1 MLLQI
6 DLHLDLTH
14 FTVSLISA
22 VRHSSKLS
30 AKIRKEVGGGMSS
43 DQPVSKIAVSS
54 PFWRGLQPISWDSTV
69 N

>member
-1 MLLQI
+1 MLLQTG
-6 DLHLDLTH
+6 LHIDLTH

-30 AKIRKEVGGGMSS
+30 AKMRKEVGG
-43 DQPVSKIAVSS
+43 KIAVSS
-54 PFWRGLQPISWDSTV
+54 PFWRGLQPTSWDSTV

>member
-1 MLLQI
+1 MLLQTG
-6 DLHLDLTH
+6 LHIDLTH
-14 FTVSLISA
+14 FTVSLISV

-30 AKIRKEVGGGMSS
+30 AKMRKEEGGGMSS

-54 PFWRGLQPISWDSTV
+54 PFWRGLQPTSWDSTV